1 MHLKRSGGFGVDG
14 TFEDDVDLVAE
25 SGRGFADGSGG
36 KFQDGSGV
44 SANGSEPPWL
54 EGFFK
59 VDDFA
64 IAVEIERVNGKA
76 HGEGVDAVGGAD
88 PEAAAR
94 WEGGGVSGHE
104 PAKTRPVGAR
114 DDEVG
119 GEINGACAVEGVGRR
134 SGHRVMGPSDDR
146 VIGTIRD

>member
-14 TFEDDVDLVAE
+14 TFENDIDLIAE
-25 SGRGFADGSGG
+25 SGCRFANGSGG
-36 KFQDGSGV
+36 EFQDGGGMR
-44 SANGSEPPWL
+44 ANGSETPGLQRFL
-54 EGFFK
+54 EM
-59 VDDFA
+59 DDFA
-64 IAVEIERVNGKA
+64 VAIKVKRVNGKA

-119 GEINGACAVEGVGRR
+119 GEVNGACAVEGVGRR